1 MTYDFNVYPCG
12 GRVGFVRAK
21 LDEVKQMMTD
31 YPQDWNCA
39 CSTSRPVR
47 HSGRLWCWSGRN
59 WQDDF
64 DANCHRCLDAAGA

>member
-31 YPQDWNCA
+31 YPQDWN
-39 CSTSRPVR
+39 
-47 HSGRLWCWSGRN
+47 
-59 WQDDF
+59 
-64 DANCHRCLDAAGA
+64 